1 MLKNNQKPQEETQKA
16 NAKEAWKI
24 IKWVFGLFLKIL
36 PKVTKTRIAISLALG
51 FQGIVSSY
59 ILSKIMDA
67 LINSVKNPRAEVLDL
82 LPYLALMFGFN
93 LFTLLLNHID
103 FISSEEFYE
112 KTDYLLEITLTNK
125 LLDLGIGSLEQPDVN
140 NKIFRAK
147 NSVRSLARYVTQ
159 CVDILTYFGILLVSL
174 ALLLIYAPVVVPIVA
189 ICVIPEFLVDKK
201 YQRKIWNFSLVNT
214 EKTRMAWR
222 NVDQLS
228 STTDLPEIYINNIY
242 SYLLDKFKNYQ
253 DWFVQKR
260 IEIFKS
266 WENWG
271 IPARI
276 MQFISVYAGYL
287 LIFRNLLK
295 GLTSVGSIFF
305 QIRLIQNVQDY
316 LRYIT
321 SGFNNILEFT
331 LRIKDFY
338 DIFQM
343 EGSIPNG
350 TQNFPK
356 LNKGP
361 EIKIEDLSFYY
372 PNSEKEVLKNI
383 NLTIK
388 PGEKIAI
395 VGENGAGK
403 TTLVKLL
410 CRMYLPTTGRILVDN
425 KNLAHLK
432 SNDWYENLGVLF
444 QEYNT
449 YPQLTLRENIMLGKI
464 ESLYKGETLNND
476 AVKAARDANLLA
488 TVGELPNGW
497 DQILDEKYKG
507 GVRLSTGQWQ
517 KVAIARMFYR
527 NPPVVIFDEPTASI
541 DAVSEYKIFNKIYE
555 FFTQKTV
562 IIISHRFSTVRN
574 ADRIVV
580 LDKGK
585 IAEEGTH
592 DQLIKIEGGIY
603 SKSFELQQRGYI

>member
-1 MLKNNQKPQEETQKA
+1 MPKNNEDTQEEIQRA
-16 NAKEAWKI
+16 DVKEAWKI
-24 IKWVFGLFLKIL
+24 IKWVFGLFLEIL
-36 PKVTKTRIAISLALG
+36 PKVTKTRIAISLTLG

-59 ILSKIMDA
+59 ILSKIVDA
-67 LINSVKNPRAEVLDL
+67 LITSVKNPQAEVLDL
-82 LPYLALMFGFN
+82 LPYLGLMFGFN
-93 LFTLLLNHID
+93 LFTLLLHHID
-103 FISSEEFYE
+103 FISAREFDE
-112 KTDYLLEITLTNK
+112 KTDYLLEIVLTKK
-125 LLDLGIGSLEQPDVN
+125 LLDLGIGSLEQPEIN

-147 NSVRSLARYVTQ
+147 SSVGSLARYIIQ
-159 CVDILTYFGILLVSL
+159 CVDVLTYLCVLLISL
-174 ALLLIYAPVVVPIVA
+174 VLLLFYAPIVVPIVA
-189 ICVIPEFLVDKK
+189 ICTIPEFLINQK
-201 YQRKIWNFSLVNT
+201 YQRKIWSFSLSNT
-214 EKTRMAWR
+214 EKTRMSWR
-222 NVDQLS
+222 NIDQLS
-228 STTDLPEIYINNIY
+228 STTDLPEIYINNVY
-242 SYLLDKFKNYQ
+242 SYLLNKFRDFQ
-253 DWFVQKR
+253 DWYIQKHM
-260 IEIFKS
+260 EIYKG
-266 WENWG
+266 WGNWG
-271 IPARI
+271 DLARI
-276 MQFISVYAGYL
+276 IQFIGAYTGYL

-295 GLTSVGSIFF
+295 KLTSIGSIFF
-305 QIRLIQNVQDY
+305 QVRLIQNVQDY
-316 LRYIT
+316 LRYVT

-331 LRIKDFY
+331 LRIKDVY

-343 EGSIPNG
+343 KGSIPDG
-350 TQNFPK
+350 TQDFPK

-361 EIKIEDLSFYY
+361 EIKIENLSFCY
-372 PNSEKEVLKNI
+372 PNSPREVLKDI
-383 NLTIK
+383 SLTIK

-410 CRMYLPTTGRILVDN
+410 CRMYLPTTGKILIDN

-432 SNDWYENLGVLF
+432 SSDWYENLGVLF

-449 YPQLTLRENIMLGKI
+449 YPQFTLRENIMLGKVG
-464 ESLYKGETLNND
+464 SLYKGEGLNND
-476 AVKAARDANLLA
+476 AVEAVRDANLLD

-507 GVRLSTGQWQ
+507 GIRLSTGQWQ

-555 FFTQKTV
+555 FFTEKTV

-580 LDKGK
+580 LDKGR

-592 DQLIKIEGGIY
+592 DQLIKMERGIY
-603 SKSFELQQRGYI
+603 KKSFELQQRGYA